1 MKALKS
7 LLIYYSILYYNIMK
21 KSEYV
26 ETNEIPN
33 ILKLKLK
40 SYEILHKYNETHYI
54 IKIQISDFLNSN
66 IKNWKYNRPPDLIRC
81 VDIAKYIFFSKKPVD
96 SMFYLFFNN
105 INETFE
111 IIDGIH
117 RYNALKYIKQEN
129 SKSIDFITPG
139 DFGNNNDAFW
149 FYQQFVILNIR
160 FNSLEEELIGAFKNL
175 NKSNP
180 VPDLYF
186 RDEVKE
192 RREVIENIVKKW
204 QIKYKPHFS
213 SSIKPNVPNI
223 NRDRFV
229 DLLDKLYDKYDIK
242 LESQYVLEDA
252 LENMNEYIKNNIPK
266 KLSEIIIKK
275 CNETGC
281 YLFLFKLDKLEEL
294 EEL

>member
-1 MKALKS
+1 
-7 LLIYYSILYYNIMK
+7 MK

-26 ETNEIPN
+26 QTSEIPN
-33 ILKLKLK
+33 ILKIQLK
-40 SYEILHKYNETHYI
+40 SSEILHKYNENHYI
-54 IKIQISDFLNSN
+54 IKVQISDFLNSN

-81 VDIAKYIFFSKKPVD
+81 HDIAKYIFFSKKPVD

-105 INETFE
+105 INESFE

-129 SKSIDFITPG
+129 SKAIDLITPG

-149 FYQQFVILNIR
+149 FYHQFVILNIR

-192 RREVIENIVKKW
+192 RTEVIIDIVKKW
-204 QIKYKPHFS
+204 QTKYKSHFS
-213 SSIKPNVPNI
+213 PSIKPNVPNI

-242 LESQYVLEDA
+242 LETQYVLEDA
-252 LENMNEYIKNNIPK
+252 LDNMNEYIKNHIPN
-266 KLSEIIIKK
+266 KLSDLIIKK

-281 YLFLFKLDKLEEL
+281 YLFLFKLEKLEEL
-294 EEL
+294 

>member
-1 MKALKS
+1 
-7 LLIYYSILYYNIMK
+7 MK

-33 ILKLKLK
+33 ILKSHLK
-40 SYEILHKYNETHYI
+40 SSEILHKYNENHYI

-81 VDIAKYIFFSKKPVD
+81 VDIAKYIYFSKKPVD

-105 INETFE
+105 VNETFE

-117 RYNALKYIKQEN
+117 RYNALKHIKQEN
-129 SKSIDFITPG
+129 TKSIDFITPG

-149 FYQQFVILNIR
+149 FYQQFIILNIR
-160 FNSLEEELIGAFKNL
+160 FNSLEEELIGAFKSL

-192 RREVIENIVKKW
+192 RKEVIENIVKIW
-204 QIKYKPHFS
+204 QSKYKCHFS
-213 SSIKPNVPNI
+213 SSIKPNIPNI
-223 NRDRFV
+223 NRDRFI

-242 LESQYVLEDA
+242 SETQYVLEDA

-266 KLSEIIIKK
+266 KLSELIVKK

-281 YLFLFKLDKLEEL
+281 YLFLFKLEKLEEL
-294 EEL
+294 

>member
-1 MKALKS
+1 MKILKP
-7 LLIYYSILYYNIMK
+7 LLIYYSNIYFNIMK

-33 ILKLKLK
+33 ILKTQLK
-40 SYEILHKYNETHYI
+40 SSEILHKYNENHYI

-81 VDIAKYIFFSKKPVD
+81 VDIAKYIFFSKKPID

-129 SKSIDFITPG
+129 SKLIDFITPG

-149 FYQQFVILNIR
+149 FYQQFIILNIR
-160 FNSLEEELIGAFKNL
+160 FNSLEEELIGAFKSL

-192 RREVIENIVKKW
+192 RKEVIENIVKIW
-204 QIKYKPHFS
+204 QTKYKSHFS
-213 SSIKPNVPNI
+213 SSIKPNIPNI
-223 NRDRFV
+223 NRDRFI

-242 LESQYVLEDA
+242 SETQYVLEEA

-266 KLSEIIIKK
+266 KLSELIIKK

-281 YLFLFKLDKLEEL
+281 YLFLFKLEKLEEF
-294 EEL
+294 

>member
-1 MKALKS
+1 
-7 LLIYYSILYYNIMK
+7 MK

-33 ILKLKLK
+33 ILKLHLK
-40 SYEILHKYNETHYI
+40 SSEILHKYNENHYI
-54 IKIQISDFLNSN
+54 IKVQISDFLNSN

-81 VDIAKYIFFSKKPVD
+81 VDISKYMFFSKKPID

-105 INETFE
+105 LNQTFE

-129 SKSIDFITPG
+129 SKAIDFITPG

-149 FYQQFVILNIR
+149 FYNQFVILNIR
-160 FNSLEEELIGAFKNL
+160 FNPLEEELIGAFKNL

-192 RREVIENIVKKW
+192 RKEVIENIVKIW
-204 QIKYKPHFS
+204 QSKYKSHFS
-213 SSIKPNVPNI
+213 SSIKPNIPNI
-223 NRDRFV
+223 NRDRFI

-242 LESQYVLEDA
+242 LETQYVLEDA

-266 KLSEIIIKK
+266 KLSELIIKK

-281 YLFLFKLDKLEEL
+281 YLFLFKLEKLEEL
-294 EEL
+294 

>member
-1 MKALKS
+1 
-7 LLIYYSILYYNIMK
+7 MK

-33 ILKLKLK
+33 ILKLQLK
-40 SYEILHKYNETHYI
+40 SSEILHKYNENHYI

-105 INETFE
+105 VNETFE

-117 RYNALKYIKQEN
+117 RYNALKHIKQEN
-129 SKSIDFITPG
+129 TKSIDFITPG

-149 FYQQFVILNIR
+149 FYQQFIILNIR
-160 FNSLEEELIGAFKNL
+160 FNSLEEELIGAFKSL

-180 VPDLYF
+180 VPELYF

-192 RREVIENIVKKW
+192 RKEVIENIVKVW
-204 QIKYKPHFS
+204 QTKYKPHFS
-213 SSIKPNVPNI
+213 SSIKPNIPNI
-223 NRDRFV
+223 NRDRFI

-242 LESQYVLEDA
+242 LETQYVLEDA

-266 KLSEIIIKK
+266 KLSELIVKK

-281 YLFLFKLDKLEEL
+281 YLFLYKL
-294 EEL
+294 

>member
-1 MKALKS
+1 
-7 LLIYYSILYYNIMK
+7 MK

-26 ETNEIPN
+26 QTSEIPN
-33 ILKLKLK
+33 ILKTQLK
-40 SYEILHKYNETHYI
+40 SCEILHKYNENHYI
-54 IKIQISDFLNSN
+54 IKVQISDFLNSN

-105 INETFE
+105 INESFE

-129 SKSIDFITPG
+129 SKAIDLITPG

-149 FYQQFVILNIR
+149 FYHQFVILNIR
-160 FNSLEEELIGAFKNL
+160 FNSLEEVLIGAFKNL

-192 RREVIENIVKKW
+192 RKEVIIDIVKKW
-204 QIKYKPHFS
+204 QTKYKSHFS
-213 SSIKPNVPNI
+213 PSIKPNVPNI

-242 LESQYVLEDA
+242 LETQYVLEDA
-252 LENMNEYIKNNIPK
+252 LDNMNEYIKNHIPN
-266 KLSEIIIKK
+266 KLSDLIIKK

-281 YLFLFKLDKLEEL
+281 YLFLFKLEKLEEL
-294 EEL
+294 

>member
-1 MKALKS
+1 
-7 LLIYYSILYYNIMK
+7 MK

-33 ILKLKLK
+33 ILKSQLK
-40 SYEILHKYNETHYI
+40 SCEILHKYNENHYI
-54 IKIQISDFLNSN
+54 VKIQISDFLNSN

-81 VDIAKYIFFSKKPVD
+81 IDIAKYIFFSKKSVD

-105 INETFE
+105 VNETFE

-129 SKSIDFITPG
+129 TKAIDFITPG

-149 FYQQFVILNIR
+149 FYQQFIILNIR
-160 FNSLEEELIGAFKNL
+160 FNSLEEELIGAFKSL

-180 VPDLYF
+180 VPELYF

-192 RREVIENIVKKW
+192 RKEVIENIVKIW
-204 QIKYKPHFS
+204 QAKYKPHFS
-213 SSIKPNVPNI
+213 SSIKPNIPNI
-223 NRDRFV
+223 NRDRFI

-242 LESQYVLEDA
+242 SETQYVLEDA
-252 LENMNEYIKNNIPK
+252 LDNMNEYIKNNIPK
-266 KLSEIIIKK
+266 KLSELIVKK

-281 YLFLFKLDKLEEL
+281 YLFLFKLEKLEEL
-294 EEL
+294 

>member
-1 MKALKS
+1 
-7 LLIYYSILYYNIMK
+7 
-21 KSEYV
+21 
-26 ETNEIPN
+26 
-33 ILKLKLK
+33 
-40 SYEILHKYNETHYI
+40 
-54 IKIQISDFLNSN
+54 
-66 IKNWKYNRPPDLIRC
+66 
-81 VDIAKYIFFSKKPVD
+81 
-96 SMFYLFFNN
+96 MFYLFFNN
-105 INETFE
+105 INESFE

-129 SKSIDFITPG
+129 SKAIDLITPG

-149 FYQQFVILNIR
+149 FYHQFVILNIR

-192 RREVIENIVKKW
+192 RKEVIIDIVKKW
-204 QIKYKPHFS
+204 QTKYKSHFS
-213 SSIKPNVPNI
+213 PSIKPNVPNI

-242 LESQYVLEDA
+242 LETQYVLEDA
-252 LENMNEYIKNNIPK
+252 LDNMNEYIKNHIPN
-266 KLSEIIIKK
+266 KLSDLIIKK

-281 YLFLFKLDKLEEL
+281 YLFLFKLEKLEEL
-294 EEL
+294 